1 MAGTWKYKRR
11 IAGLPIVAVLMAI
24 ASVWASCEAG
34 HPEAVADDGEVML
47 TLRLSLP
54 ATEEDA
60 GTRAI
65 TANEEDAINISQ
77 LKVLVFKV
85 SGSAETFSYEAP
97 PVKLQAGKY
106 VVILKQSRA
115 GERYRLVV
123 IANAGAK
130 LPVFP
135 ENAAKSDA
143 LKMIT
148 FNAGGKWN
156 ATGSSNYSPIP
167 MWGETATAQTIT
179 PTTVLG
185 SVTLLRAIARIDVGC
200 ALNVSG
206 ETAAGISNFRLQSV
220 SVYRT
225 KSKGYVAPVNGGAI
239 NNNEVTSVSIPS
251 DAGTNGPL
259 TYNSTDGKSLIRTIY
274 MAEAPQGRDR
284 NSNVCLVVGGTY
296 NNGSATNYYR
306 VDLMSGGSYIPIKRN
321 CRYIVNIRAVTNAG
335 YTTEAE
341 ALAGK
346 KTLVIATSISAEAWG
361 GETAAGSGTITL
373 P

>member
-1 MAGTWKYKRR
+1 MAETLKYKRR
-11 IAGLPIVAVLMAI
+11 IARLPIVAVLMAI
-24 ASVWASCEAG
+24 ASVWAACEAG

-54 ATEEDA
+54 GTEEDA

-65 TANEEDAINISQ
+65 TANEENAINISQ
-77 LKVLVFKV
+77 LKVLVFKAN
-85 SGSAETFSYEAP
+85 GLAETFSYEAP
-97 PVKLQAGKY
+97 PVKLQTGRY

-130 LPVFP
+130 LPVFR

-148 FNAGGKWN
+148 FNAAGKWN

-185 SVTLLRAIARIDVGC
+185 SVTLLRALARIDVGC
-200 ALNVSG
+200 ALALNG
-206 ETAAGISNFRLQSV
+206 ETAAGLSNFKLKSV

-225 KSKGYVAPVNGGAI
+225 RNKGYVAPVSGGTI
-239 NNNEVTSVSIPS
+239 SDNEVEWVSIPA
-251 DAGTNGPL
+251 DAGINGAL
-259 TYNSTDGKSLIRTIY
+259 TYACTDNKPLIRSIY
-274 MAEAPQGRDR
+274 VAETEKGEDR
-284 NSNVCLVVGGTY
+284 RNNVCLVVGGTY
-296 NNGSATNYYR
+296 NGSTNYYR
-306 VDLMSGGSYIPIKRN
+306 VDLMSDGSYIPIKRN
-321 CRYIVNIRAVTNAG
+321 CRYGVNITAVNNAG
-335 YTTEAE
+335 YDTEAK
-341 ALAGK
+341 ALAGD

>member
-1 MAGTWKYKRR
+1 MAETLKYKRR
-11 IAGLPIVAVLMAI
+11 IARLLPIVVVLMTI
-24 ASVWASCEAG
+24 ASVWASCEAR
-34 HPEAVADDGEVML
+34 HPEEEDDGEVML
-47 TLRLSLP
+47 TLSLSLP
-54 ATEEDA
+54 GTEEDA
-60 GTRAI
+60 ETRAI
-65 TANEEDAINISQ
+65 TANEEKAINISQ

-85 SGSAETFSYEAP
+85 SGSTETFSYEAP

-135 ENAAKSDA
+135 ENVAKSDA

-148 FNAGGKWN
+148 FNAAGKWN

-185 SVTLLRAIARIDVGC
+185 SVTLLRALACIDVGC
-200 ALNVSG
+200 KLNG
-206 ETAAGISNFRLQSV
+206 ETAAGISNFTLKSV

-225 KSKGYVAPVNGGAI
+225 RNKGYVAPVNAGAI
-239 NNNEVTSVSIPS
+239 NNNVVASVSIPS
-251 DAGTNGPL
+251 NAGTNSAL

-274 MAEAPQGRDR
+274 MAEAPQGSSRD
-284 NSNVCLVVGGTY
+284 NNVCLVVGGTY
-296 NNGSATNYYR
+296 NGSTNYYR
-306 VDLMSGGSYIPIKRN
+306 VDLMSSGGYIPIRRN
-321 CRYIVNIRAVTNAG
+321 CRYIVNIRAVSNAG
-335 YTTEAE
+335 YSTEAA
-341 ALAGK
+341 ALAGN

-361 GETAAGSGTITL
+361 GETAAGSGNITL